1 MGERESESGRK
12 GDRKGENCV
21 VDFKARERKIWG
33 HAHTR
38 RHTLVQ
44 IILG

>member
-21 VDFKARERKIWG
+21 VDFKARERKYG
-33 HAHTR
+33 DTHTHAD
-38 RHTLVQ
+38 TLVQ

>member
-1 MGERESESGRK
+1 MGERESESRRK
-12 GDRKGENCV
+12 GDRKGEKCV
-21 VDFKARERKIWG
+21 VDSRERKIWG